1 MLKKMFSN
9 SSNPY
14 SLVLHGKLS
23 VATNHDND
31 EMLNVTFPVI
41 DKVVSF
47 NSASINPWKFYK
59 N

>member
-1 MLKKMFSN
+1 MLKRMFSN
-9 SSNPY
+9 SINPY
-14 SLVLHGKLS
+14 SLVLHWKLS
-23 VATNHDND
+23 VATNHNND